1 MKKIWLVEETF
12 STGNSYV
19 ISAHKNKTY
28 AAIAA
33 CEYALRN
40 ELERI
45 PESLTWGD
53 EYERRIKLVPMELQ
67 S

>member
-19 ISAHKNKTY
+19 ISVHKSKAY
-28 AAIAA
+28 AAVAA

-53 EYERRIKLVPMELQ
+53 EYERRVKLITFEVQ

>member
-12 STGNSYV
+12 STGNSYI
-19 ISAHKNKTY
+19 ISAHKSKAY
-28 AAIAA
+28 AAVAA
-33 CEYALRN
+33 CEHALRN

-45 PESLTWGD
+45 PESLIWSD
-53 EYERRIKLVPMELQ
+53 EYERRIRLVPMEVQ